1 MIDRICLTCDCYDP
15 DYECTMSGLD
25 RSYACPLCSDVTCQ
39 IEKTDDIQD
48 YFNNR
53 GVSVDETVI

>member
-15 DYECTMSGLD
+15 DY
-25 RSYACPLCSDVTCQ
+25 Q
-39 IEKTDDIQD
+39 IETDDTQD